1 MFLKKKKKKNKN
13 KQGVTFNPR
22 LDAIFVYS
30 REYCV
35 VCDLNDKFDGS
46 APF

>member
-30 REYCV
+30 RE
-35 VCDLNDKFDGS
+35 
-46 APF
+46 